1 MKVEL
6 TNPQQLD
13 TQFLLIWGLHFAGVD
28 WEAGITNL
36 LAICF
41 VDEFG
46 EVNATK
52 SDQNLISH
60 ARCST
65 SNWCS
70 LKKISYVHC
79 SNVEHWMVKRGG
91 TKPTLIMWTVSEE
104 GGRFQIREH
113 KGNVICLTSKFTMCL
128 WRIQLLRIAHNFWI
142 TNKIFD
148 NPDKRELNCRVSHSY
163 FSGGKDLTQ

>member
-60 ARCST
+60 GTFLLGPNCPAHSERSEKGVGYT
-65 SNWCS
+65 V
-70 LKKISYVHC
+70 VHAGLTIIL
-79 SNVEHWMVKRGG
+79 EKRDIAQ
-91 TKPTLIMWTVSEE
+91 KNMALCWTME
-104 GGRFQIREH
+104 
-113 KGNVICLTSKFTMCL
+113 
-128 WRIQLLRIAHNFWI
+128 
-142 TNKIFD
+142 
-148 NPDKRELNCRVSHSY
+148 
-163 FSGGKDLTQ
+163 